1 MGSRTGLET
10 WGRQSVRSKPSCRWR
25 EHNLIEQDGAEEMKN
40 KGVNEKEQVKV
51 ISAKISEALYA
62 ECEET
67 RDLLRLDTMNELVKR
82 ALILFISAHNNAMRS
97 VYQNSGASIKTQF
110 TSDSAE
116 TDSMDDIRCV

>member
-1 MGSRTGLET
+1 
-10 WGRQSVRSKPSCRWR
+10 
-25 EHNLIEQDGAEEMKN
+25 MKN